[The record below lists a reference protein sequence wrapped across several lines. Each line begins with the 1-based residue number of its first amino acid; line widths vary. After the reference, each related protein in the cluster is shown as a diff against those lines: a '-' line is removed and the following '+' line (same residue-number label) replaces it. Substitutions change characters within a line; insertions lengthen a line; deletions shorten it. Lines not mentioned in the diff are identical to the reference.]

1 MNKSLRFGYDSIGAY
16 AIVKLNIK
24 LSDTQASIIDASYH
38 NWLKIL
44 PNKTRRS
51 EKLYRI
57 EGVLPHDIVSSFAYS
72 LRIALLQSQIEFK
85 QDELTELIKPV
96 QPIGHIDLSQDWTK
110 ADLDKI

>member
-1 MNKSLRFGYDSIGAY
+1 MNKSVNFGYDALGAY
-16 AIVKLNIK
+16 TIIKLNVK
-24 LSDTQASIIDASYH
+24 LSDTQASIVDASYH
-38 NWLKIL
+38 DWLKIL

-57 EGVLPHDIVSSFAYS
+57 EGVLPHDTVRSFKKA

-85 QDELTELIKPV
+85 QDELAKLIIPV
-96 QPIGHIDLSQDWTK
+96 QVIGKIDLSKDWTK